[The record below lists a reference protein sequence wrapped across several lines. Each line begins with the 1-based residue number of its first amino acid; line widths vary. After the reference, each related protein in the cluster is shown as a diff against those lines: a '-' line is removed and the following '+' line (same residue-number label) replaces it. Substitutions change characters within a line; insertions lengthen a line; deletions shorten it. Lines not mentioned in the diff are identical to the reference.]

1 MQAQGTPYNVRSHQ
15 RETESAELGR
25 EMVFH
30 PVLSSGATSLEAS
43 KDICL
48 AQREKQL
55 SECLSPNRKRSVKL
69 APELLCASGRSK
81 S

>member
-1 MQAQGTPYNVRSHQ
+1 MGWGSGKTQGTPYNVRSHQ

-48 AQREKQL
+48 AQREKTAFRMSVTEQDKK
-55 SECLSPNRKRSVKL
+55 RK
-69 APELLCASGRSK
+69 ASA
-81 S
+81 